1 MDDFQDHGV
10 IVFSN
15 SNTSANDNA
24 EITAALPEIF
34 PELAEAF
41 IAAVNIDVGGNT
53 SCGVAGP
60 TGYRRWSAPCGDAA
74 KYCLAG
80 DGSVINLLNS
90 ANRWSFGL
98 YDTDG
103 NNANGPENFFW
114 VHHLLRQ

>member
-41 IAAVNIDVGGNT
+41 IAAVNIDVGGIHFH
-53 SCGVAGP
+53 GVAGP

-80 DGSVINLLNS
+80 DGTVINVLNS
-90 ANRWSFGL
+90 GNRWTFGL

-103 NNANGPENFFW
+103 NTLMAQKTSFGTS
-114 VHHLLRQ
+114 LLHR